1 MLYDFGLGVMTSIL
15 IRPAK
20 ARDAKQRAYTRVYT
34 RAIRG
39 DYVVVP
45 PHNNTHKDFANPYAL
60 SQKLELLLIQSI

>member
-15 IRPAK
+15 IRPAQ

-45 PHNNTHKDFANPYAL
+45 PHNNRRVITPNSKECLKH
-60 SQKLELLLIQSI
+60 SVLIGLFL